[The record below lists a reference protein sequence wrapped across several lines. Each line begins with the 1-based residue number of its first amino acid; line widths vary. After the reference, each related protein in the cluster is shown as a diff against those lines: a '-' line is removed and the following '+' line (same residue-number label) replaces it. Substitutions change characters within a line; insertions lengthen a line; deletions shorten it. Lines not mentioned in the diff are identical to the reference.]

1 MRNILSKWSC
11 LGILVDGKVDRYV
24 LPEDLIL
31 RSIEN
36 IESEGRLLGILTT
49 WLSRYG
55 HLLITKKLKFK
66 DKRQQRL
73 FSAIA
78 QASESSSEKLNRMI
92 LKNEEK
98 NKVFLFDQQ
107 LTPSMKKW
115 AKLNPHPIFL
125 RHGFILKDQALVREK
140 ILLRQIETFKRSKVL
155 KNRALYGSSVR
166 SDLLTF
172 LPILDHISVRA
183 LAKKLNTSHPTLL
196 PIIKDLMAS
205 GIVNK
210 KTNEKHAKIAFES
223 DIILN

>member
-1 MRNILSKWSC
+1 MNKILSQWSC
-11 LGILVDGKVDRYV
+11 LGILVNGEIDRYV
-24 LPEDLIL
+24 LPENLIL
-31 RSIEN
+31 QSIEN

-73 FSAIA
+73 FSAIVE
-78 QASESSSEKLNRMI
+78 ASKSSSEKLNRII
-92 LKNEEK
+92 LKNKEK
-98 NKVFLFDQQ
+98 EKVFLFDQQ

-125 RHGFILKDQALVREK
+125 KHGFILKDQRLVREK
-140 ILLRQIETFKRSKVL
+140 ILLHRIETFKRSKVL

-172 LPILDHISVRA
+172 LPILGHISVRA

-205 GIVNK
+205 GIAK
-210 KTNEKHAKIAFES
+210 KETNEKHAKIVFKS
-223 DIILN
+223 DIV